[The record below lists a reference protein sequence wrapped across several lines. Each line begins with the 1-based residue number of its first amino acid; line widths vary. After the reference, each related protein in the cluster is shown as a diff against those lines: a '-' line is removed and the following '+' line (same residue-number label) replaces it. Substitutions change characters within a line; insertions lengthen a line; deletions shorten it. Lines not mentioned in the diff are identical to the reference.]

1 MIHIDFQGGA
11 HGNYLE
17 FICNVVAGI
26 EVDRLPFNQLGAS
39 HNKFYK
45 SQQIF
50 YAGHYS
56 YSNVPFTFDK
66 IVSIQINTTDLLQ
79 LQQIS
84 LLRAGDYNYDNNL
97 LEINTFNK
105 LNTVHYKWVLDT
117 LIDNFFVDQ
126 VRQSYNAVKDTS
138 WPDINTID
146 DFKKLPIWIQDECRI
161 QHNLK
166 LFELSSELPDCPR
179 EVLREFFQIGFENP
193 TKMGFM
199 ARQLDVKYS
208 ESLQIYIFPFS
219 CFYDTTQFLI
229 ETKKLAD
236 WAQLSYNCQ
245 DRIIKIHEEFL
256 IRQPYK
262 DSKLR
267 CDNLLEQILTN
278 NSVVLPELD
287 LLEEAYIN
295 AKLQWNYFK

>member
-17 FICNVVAGI
+17 FVCNVIAGVAVGG
-26 EVDRLPFNQLGAS
+26 LPFNKLGAS

-45 SQQIF
+45 SPKIF
-50 YAGHYS
+50 YCGHYS
-56 YSNVPFTFDK
+56 YSHVSFTFDK

-84 LLRAGDYNYDNNL
+84 LLRAGDYNYDNNS
-97 LEINTFNK
+97 LETNTFHK
-105 LNTVHYKWVLDT
+105 LNTIHYKWVLDT
-117 LIDNFFVDQ
+117 LIDNFFVNQ

-138 WPDINTID
+138 WPNINTIE
-146 DFKKLPIWIQDECRI
+146 DFKNLPTWIQDECRI

-166 LFELSSELPDCPR
+166 LLELSSDLPDCPR

-199 ARQLDVKYS
+199 AQQLDVKYS

-219 CFYDTTQFLI
+219 CFYDTTQFLLEI
-229 ETKKLAD
+229 KKLAD

-262 DSKLR
+262 DSKHK
-267 CDNLLEQILTN
+267 CDNLLERILTN

-295 AKLQWNYFK
+295 AKLKWNYFK

>member
-17 FICNVVAGI
+17 FVCNVIAGVVI
-26 EVDRLPFNQLGAS
+26 DRLPFDKLGAS
-39 HNKFYK
+39 HNKCYK
-45 SQQIF
+45 SQKIF
-50 YAGHYS
+50 YAEHHS
-56 YSNVPFTFDK
+56 YGNVPFTFDK

-84 LLRAGDYNYDNNL
+84 LLRAGAYNYDNNL

-117 LIDNFFVDQ
+117 LIDNFFVNQ

-138 WPDINTID
+138 WPDINTLD
-146 DFKKLPIWIQDECRI
+146 DFKKLPTWIQDECRI
-161 QHNLK
+161 HHNLK
-166 LFELSSELPDCPR
+166 LLELSSELPDCPR

-208 ESLQIYIFPFS
+208 ESLQVYVFPYS
-219 CFYDTTQFLI
+219 CFYDTTQFLLEI
-229 ETKKLAD
+229 KKLAD

-245 DRIIKIHEEFL
+245 DRIVKIHEEFL

-262 DSKLR
+262 NSKHKCDSLV
-267 CDNLLEQILTN
+267 EQILTN

-287 LLEEAYIN
+287 LLEEAYVN
-295 AKLQWNYFK
+295 ATLKWNYFK

>member
-17 FICNVVAGI
+17 FVCNVIAGV
-26 EVDRLPFNQLGAS
+26 EVDVLPFNKLGAS
-39 HNKFYK
+39 HKKFYK

-66 IVSIQINTTDLLQ
+66 IVSIQIATTDLLQ

-117 LIDNFFVDQ
+117 LIDNFFVNQ

-179 EVLREFFQIGFENP
+179 EVLREFFQIGIENP
-193 TKMGFM
+193 VKMGFM

-219 CFYDTTQFLI
+219 CFYNTNQFLLEI
-229 ETKKLAD
+229 EKLAD

-262 DSKLR
+262 DSIHK
-267 CDNLLEQILTN
+267 CDNLVEQILTN
-278 NSVVLPELD
+278 NSVLLPELD

-295 AKLQWNYFK
+295 AKLKWNYFK